1 MYKENRNIKTEFL
14 DELDRHQGI
23 LQKICFVY
31 SRNSLEKEDLC
42 QEIILQLWKSYPSFK
57 HESAFSTWM
66 YRVALNT
73 ALSLTKK
80 AQLFIKTEDIPDNSF
95 DIEYSM
101 SKSEDIK
108 ILYRAIY
115 QLNKVEKAII
125 LLWLEDKSYEEIAE
139 TIGMSVKN
147 VSVRLVRIKA
157 KIKELIKK
165 YQ

>member
-1 MYKENRNIKTEFL
+1 LYKENRNIKTEFL

-57 HESAFSTWM
+57 RKSAFSTWM

-80 AQLFIKTEDIPDNSF
+80 PQLFIKTEDIPDNSF

>member
-1 MYKENRNIKTEFL
+1 LFKVNRNIEKEFL
-14 DELDRHQGI
+14 EKLDKHQGI

-31 SRNSLEKEDLC
+31 SKNSLQKEDLC

-73 ALSLTKK
+73 AISLTQKPRLFVKK
-80 AQLFIKTEDIPDNSF
+80 DEIPDSMF
-95 DIEYSM
+95 DMEYLM
-101 SKSEDIK
+101 NKSESIK
-108 ILYRAIY
+108 ILYRAIS

-125 LLWLEDKSYEEIAE
+125 LLWLEDKPYEEIANN
-139 TIGMSVKN
+139 IGMSVKN
-147 VSVRLVRIKA
+147 ISVRLVRIKA
-157 KIKELIKK
+157 KLKELIKK

>member
-1 MYKENRNIKTEFL
+1 LHKENRNIKTEFL
-14 DELDRHQGI
+14 DELDRHHGI

-31 SRNSLEKEDLC
+31 SKNSLEKEDLC

-57 HESAFSTWM
+57 RESAFSTWM

-80 AQLFIKTEDIPDNSF
+80 NQLFIKSEEIYESSFDMEYSMNLTEDI
-95 DIEYSM
+95 
-101 SKSEDIK
+101 KV
-108 ILYRAIY
+108 LYRAIS

-125 LLWLEDKSYEEIAE
+125 LLWLEDKSYEEIAD

-147 VSVRLVRIKA
+147 ISVRLVRIKA
-157 KIKELIKK
+157 KLKELIKK

>member
-1 MYKENRNIKTEFL
+1 MHKENRNIKTEFL

-31 SRNSLEKEDLC
+31 SKNSLEKEDLC

-57 HESAFSTWM
+57 RESAFSTWM

-73 ALSLTKK
+73 ALSITKK
-80 AQLFIKTEDIPDNSF
+80 NQLFIKSEEIYESSFDMEYSMNLTEDI
-95 DIEYSM
+95 
-101 SKSEDIK
+101 KV
-108 ILYRAIY
+108 LYRAIS

-125 LLWLEDKSYEEIAE
+125 LLWLEDKSYEEIAD

-147 VSVRLVRIKA
+147 ISVKLVRIKA
-157 KIKELIKK
+157 KLKKLIKK

>member
-1 MYKENRNIKTEFL
+1 MNKDNRNIKKEFL

-31 SRNSLEKEDLC
+31 SGNSDEKKDLC
-42 QEIILQLWKSYPSFK
+42 QEIILQLWKSYPLFK
-57 HESAFSTWM
+57 RESLFSTWM

-73 ALSLTKK
+73 ALSITKK
-80 AQLFIKTEDIPDNSF
+80 PKLLISTEDIPDNSF
-95 DIEYSM
+95 DSEYSM
-101 SKSEDIK
+101 DRSENIK
-108 ILYRAIY
+108 ILYKAIY

-125 LLWLEDKSYEEIAE
+125 LLWLEDKSYEEIAD

-147 VSVRLVRIKA
+147 ISVRLVRIKE
-157 KIKELIKK
+157 KLKELITK

>member
-1 MYKENRNIKTEFL
+1 LTEKIRDIKTEFL
-14 DELDRHQGI
+14 DELKSHQGI

-31 SRNSLEKEDLC
+31 AKNSLEKDDLC

-57 HESAFSTWM
+57 HKSTFSTWM

-80 AQLFIKTEDIPDNSF
+80 PQLFTNTKEIPDHSF

-101 SKSEDIK
+101 DKSESIK
-108 ILYRAIY
+108 ILYRAIS
-115 QLNKVEKAII
+115 QLNNVEKAII
-125 LLWLEDKSYEEIAE
+125 LLWLEDKSYEEIADH
-139 TIGMSVKN
+139 IGMSVKN
-147 VSVRLVRIKA
+147 ISVRLVRIKA
-157 KIKELIKK
+157 KLKELIKK

>member
-1 MYKENRNIKTEFL
+1 LYKENKNIKTEFL

-31 SRNSLEKEDLC
+31 SNNSLEKEDLC

-57 HESAFSTWM
+57 RESAFSTWM

-73 ALSLTKK
+73 ALSITKRP
-80 AQLFIKTEDIPDNSF
+80 QLFMKKEEIPDSSF
-95 DIEYSM
+95 DMEYSM
-101 SKSEDIK
+101 NKSESIK
-108 ILYRAIY
+108 ILYRAIS

-125 LLWLEDKSYEEIAE
+125 LLWLEDKPYEEIADN
-139 TIGMSVKN
+139 IGMSVKN

-157 KIKELIKK
+157 KLKELIKK

>member
-1 MYKENRNIKTEFL
+1 MHKEDRNIKTEFL
-14 DELDRHQGI
+14 DELDKHQGI

-31 SRNSLEKEDLC
+31 SGNNVEKEDLC

-73 ALSLTKK
+73 ALSLTQKPL
-80 AQLFIKTEDIPDNSF
+80 LFIKTEKLPEGSF
-95 DIEYSM
+95 DMEYSM
-101 SKSEDIK
+101 HKSENIK
-108 ILYRAIY
+108 ILYRAISE
-115 QLNKVEKAII
+115 LNKVEKAVV
-125 LLWLEDKSYEEIAE
+125 LLWLEDMSYEDIAA

-147 VSVRLVRIKA
+147 VSVRLVRIKT
-157 KIKELIKK
+157 KLKELIKK

>member
-1 MYKENRNIKTEFL
+1 MYKENRNIKIEFL

-23 LQKICFVY
+23 LHKICFVY
-31 SRNSLEKEDLC
+31 SNNSLEKEDLC

-57 HESAFSTWM
+57 RESTFSTWM

-80 AQLFIKTEDIPDNSF
+80 PQFFKNTEEIPDRSF
-95 DIEYSM
+95 NMEYSM
-101 SKSEDIK
+101 DKSESIK
-108 ILYRAIY
+108 ILYRAIS

-125 LLWLEDKSYEEIAE
+125 LLWLEDKSYEEIAY
-139 TIGMSVKN
+139 TIGLSVKN
-147 VSVRLVRIKA
+147 ISVRLVRIKS
-157 KIKELIKK
+157 KLKELIKK

>member
-1 MYKENRNIKTEFL
+1 LHKENRNIKTEFL

-31 SRNSLEKEDLC
+31 SKNSLEKEDLC

-57 HESAFSTWM
+57 RESAFSTWM

-73 ALSLTKK
+73 ALSITKK
-80 AQLFIKTEDIPDNSF
+80 NQLFIKSEEIYESSFDMEYSMNLTEDI
-95 DIEYSM
+95 
-101 SKSEDIK
+101 KV
-108 ILYRAIY
+108 LYRAIS

-125 LLWLEDKSYEEIAE
+125 LLWLEDKSYEEIAD

-147 VSVRLVRIKA
+147 ISVKLVRIKA
-157 KIKELIKK
+157 KLKKLIKK

>member
-23 LQKICFVY
+23 LQKICFIY
-31 SRNSLEKEDLC
+31 SKNSLEKDDLC

-57 HESAFSTWM
+57 HKSTFSTWM

-80 AQLFIKTEDIPDNSF
+80 PQLFKNTEEIPDLSF
-95 DIEYSM
+95 DMEYSM
-101 SKSEDIK
+101 DKSESIM
-108 ILYRAIY
+108 ILYRAIS

-125 LLWLEDKSYEEIAE
+125 LLWLEDKPYEEIADS
-139 TIGMSVKN
+139 IGISVKN
-147 VSVRLVRIKA
+147 ISVRLVRIKA
-157 KIKELIKK
+157 KLKELIKK